1 MWQGIKN
8 GHTHKL
14 LSEWNA
20 FVSVQ
25 LHTPGDPQCSAGEH
39 AQQQQL
45 QKSRKGTSP
54 LPVVA
59 M

>member
-1 MWQGIKN
+1 MWQGNKN

-14 LSEWNA
+14 LSEWNV

-25 LHTPGDPQCSAGEH
+25 LHAPGDPQRSAGEH

-45 QKSRKGTSP
+45 QKSSKGTSP
-54 LPVVA
+54 PPVVG